1 MWFRFLVYFY
11 LRYKKAYVQKYTS
24 QGIKDRF
31 WTIAC
36 LIGNIHI

>member
-1 MWFRFLVYFY
+1 MWFRFLVYFD

-24 QGIKDRF
+24 QDIKDRF
-31 WTIAC
+31 SIITC